1 MSEAAARMVLAAP
14 ERRSVNG
21 LWIAVLL
28 VLPLI
33 APFSAAEA
41 ADSVRAD
48 DFGIIEELH
57 NVLNQ
62 RGQLLDSE
70 QVRLIAEGQL
80 APVKNGV
87 RPAGSSDALANV
99 DDIFT
104 GVSMSESAPE
114 DPIHP
119 APYQILLGDEE
130 VAPGWVDNVW
140 ETLINITDYVIWV
153 QFQTE
158 DDGPRHD
165 SFTTVTFSASLFSLF
180 SGDPLI
186 HDVDVDG
193 DGDDDVRIGISISW
207 DQNNGWGL
215 SGDELL
221 PTQLWIEPTIQYQVD
236 VIDDSDPM
244 WGVMEFLHVS
254 LMKSFAYSSN
264 PFEPGESYVWVIDS
278 NFTIPPTDWSLDIGF
293 DRFWFDLG
301 DSAQSFILAL
311 TGGIFGGIPEEGD
324 ITVAALAAPYT
335 VQIENWG
342 QTNCPDDYDPI
353 ADHGS
358 GSLGHRCRVGVGFG
372 YAHFSP
378 PDGDTRDLWELA
390 YIEIALHPVVNST
403 RLPAEVDVTIRN
415 DNLLSTGPSDIG
427 EKSLTSI
434 EYYADRRCDMW
445 IHFHEDRSNYTESA
459 GQEYGNITETI
470 GWLRDLPSGT
480 LTNEEISRTFRMLGS
495 ESSPAL
501 PGQLPSRLS
510 FILGIKNFTRDTT
523 PNVDDPT
530 LPVNPAYP
538 PNTLLL
544 VRSTQPVGSVD
555 YVSYFQ
561 REGVYA
567 DHQRLTVHVED
578 IPTGLVLYGDF
589 WLGGSDDGDVSS
601 DTSDLDFFSRMI
613 DFTILAVVDIFL
625 DVSNTING
633 IPSSIVDV
641 IGGSAGTSV
650 VGMSINLEMYTSFE
664 SDRIPMA
671 LGQADLTLGS
681 SVHPVG
687 SGDHLLLANN
697 TQFNT
702 VIGRH
707 GQTEPLVPI
716 SVSLSISGLKAAHLV
731 DDIDASEQRV
741 QITMNGGAPMR
752 MLFLEHEG
760 TDLANSDFQIV
771 RISNMPSNLVVVSTP
786 TTITYSSVGIPEI
799 VYCGKEGNIRQAV
812 VLESMPGNFT
822 MTVSEDISW
831 ASEQPIGS
839 ISMMI
844 SDSSQPRT
852 MDGDH
857 FLFARDSDSDS
868 ITLSTRITGLREI
881 GYISAAQ
888 PGIPG
893 PDGRGTA
900 YLVGPGNRTFS
911 AVVIDEANHESVADG
926 LNAHVLLD
934 PMPSTVSLEV
944 PESSTGSSIDVPEFT
959 TEGGLAGV
967 AFFLGGF
974 TGFGDSVNKMLGGLV
989 TSVTGGNGSDAADQ
1003 LSFGMQL
1010 SADSAF
1016 DLVVDATQGSMGLNE
1031 PEWVHGLSIT
1041 AEEAPDNHTGF
1052 HLRGWLPE
1060 MPPSIDVSIGY
1071 QNLSV
1076 TEQWDISV
1084 NMVGWEPARPEFILQ
1099 IDGYQGQ
1106 DLHMTMLGF
1115 DTGKPTDISIDT
1127 QTTIDFR
1134 SVIPQLT
1141 VVSQYELSQRLGAVH
1156 ATYLDREAQTRYEML
1171 VQNIPKHIDIASSL
1185 GSTISIGM
1193 SVPEED
1199 RAAGLALDSMMIE
1212 MTSFSEGMWWPATVF
1227 LHELPGEMN
1236 LTMESSNIFDITKE
1250 ISFQGMPTLSYSS
1263 SGEGMDMFIS
1273 TSGRAINSKGDTLL
1287 MAENLASHMSIEP
1300 TEDFGLRVRSSGDGI
1315 GRLYLRQTDMPMQPG
1330 IRLVQM
1336 EAVGEN
1342 LKSATIHSY
1351 SIGGVY
1357 PIIEISD
1364 VRGGRMIATAR
1375 ADVTVGSWTLDGRA
1389 VLIDAQ
1395 ATSGIPTGST
1405 VSMNGVAADLSL
1417 LNMLG
1422 FDGSSTHYLLPEP
1435 LTSGL
1440 ATAIATIFW

>member
-14 ERRSVNG
+14 EGRSVSG
-21 LWIAVLL
+21 MWIAVLL

-57 NVLNQ
+57 IVLNQ

-99 DDIFT
+99 DNILT
-104 GVSMSESAPE
+104 GVSMQESAPLAA
-114 DPIHP
+114 IHP
-119 APYQILLGDEE
+119 APFQILLGDGD

-140 ETLINITDYVIWV
+140 ETLLNITDYVIWV

-158 DDGPRHD
+158 NDGPRHD
-165 SFTTVTFSASLFSLF
+165 SFTTVTFTASLLSLF

-207 DQNNGWGL
+207 DQDDGWGL
-215 SGDELL
+215 SGEGLL
-221 PTQLWIEPTIQYQVD
+221 PTQLWIEPTVQYEVG

-254 LMKSFAYSSN
+254 LFKSFAYSSN
-264 PFEPGESYVWVIDS
+264 PFDPGESYVWVIDS

-293 DRFWFDLG
+293 DKFWFDLG
-301 DSAQSFILAL
+301 DSAESFILAL
-311 TGGIFGGIPEEGD
+311 TGGIFGGDETD
-324 ITVAALAAPYT
+324 ITVAALAAPYS

-342 QTNCPDDYDPI
+342 QTVCPDDYDP
-353 ADHGS
+353 AVDYEAE
-358 GSLGHRCRVGVGFG
+358 SLDHRCRIGVGFG
-372 YAHFSP
+372 YAHFAP
-378 PDGDTRDLWELA
+378 PEDGERDLWELA
-390 YIEIALHPVVNST
+390 YIELGLHPVEGST

-415 DNLLSTGPSDIG
+415 DNLLSTGPTDIG
-427 EKSLTSI
+427 EKSLTTI
-434 EYYADRRCDMW
+434 EYYADRRCDLW
-445 IHFHEDRSNYTESA
+445 IHFHEDRSNYTEGA
-459 GQEYGNITETI
+459 GQEYGNVTESL

-480 LTNEEISRTFRMLGS
+480 LTTNEIARTFRMLGS

-538 PNTLLL
+538 PDTLLL
-544 VRSTQPVGSVD
+544 IRSTQPVGSVD

-561 REGVYA
+561 REGVA
-567 DHQRLTVHVED
+567 EDHQRLTVHVED

-589 WLGGSDDGDVSS
+589 WLGGSDDADVST

-613 DFTILAVVDIFL
+613 DFTILSVVDIFL

-633 IPSSIVDV
+633 IPNSIVDV
-641 IGGSAGTSV
+641 IGGSAGTSI
-650 VGMSINLEMYTSFE
+650 VGMSVNLEMYTSFE
-664 SDRIPMA
+664 SDRVPMA
-671 LGQADLTLGS
+671 LGQMAMSLGS
-681 SVHPVG
+681 SAHPVAV
-687 SGDHLLLANN
+687 GDHLLLANN
-697 TQFNT
+697 TQLNT

-716 SVSLSISGLKAAHLV
+716 SVSFSISGLKAAHLADDV
-731 DDIDASEQRV
+731 DTDEQLV
-741 QITMNGGAPMR
+741 QISMNGGAPMR
-752 MLFLEHEG
+752 MLFLEHDG
-760 TDLANSDFQIV
+760 TNLDDSSFQIV
-771 RISNMPSNLVVVSTP
+771 RLSNMPSDLAVVATA
-786 TTITYSSVGIPEI
+786 TTITYTSSGIPEI
-799 VYCGKEGNIRQAV
+799 VYCGREGDIKQAV
-812 VLESMPGNFT
+812 VLESMPRDFT
-822 MTVSEDISW
+822 MTISDDITW
-831 ASEQPIGS
+831 VSEQPIGS
-839 ISMMI
+839 ITMMI
-844 SDSSQPRT
+844 SNSSQPQT
-852 MDGDH
+852 MEGDH
-857 FLFARDSDSDS
+857 FLFTRDAGTDAV
-868 ITLSTRITGLREI
+868 TLSTRMTGLREV
-881 GYISAAQ
+881 GYLSAAQ

-893 PDGRGTA
+893 PNGRGTA
-900 YLVGPGNRTFS
+900 YLVGPGNRTFA
-911 AVVIDEANHESVADG
+911 AVVIDESQHESIGDG
-926 LNAHVLLD
+926 LNAHILLD
-934 PMPSTVSLEV
+934 PMPGTVSLEV
-944 PESSTGSSIDVPEFT
+944 PESTSGSSIEVPEFT
-959 TEGGLAGV
+959 TESGLAGV

-974 TGFGDSVNKMLGGLV
+974 TGFGNSVNNMLGDLV

-1016 DLVVDATQGSMGLNE
+1016 DLVVDATQGRMGLDE
-1031 PEWVHGLSIT
+1031 PDWVHGLSIT
-1041 AEEAPDNHTGF
+1041 ASEAADNHTGF
-1052 HLRGWLPE
+1052 HIRGWLPE

-1076 TEQWDISV
+1076 TEQWDVSV

-1099 IDGYQGQ
+1099 VDGYQGQ

-1115 DTGKPTDISIDT
+1115 DTGKPTNMSIDT

-1141 VVSQYELSQRLGAVH
+1141 VVSKYEMSQRLGAVH
-1156 ATYLDREAQTRYEML
+1156 TTYLDRGAQTRYEML

-1193 SVPEED
+1193 SVPVED

-1212 MTSFSEGMWWPATVF
+1212 MTSFSDGMWWPATVF

-1236 LTMESSNIFDITKE
+1236 LTMESSDIFDITKE

-1263 SGEGMDMFIS
+1263 SGEGMDMFIA
-1273 TSGRAINSKGDTLL
+1273 TSGRATNSKGDTLL

-1300 TEDFGLRVRSSGDGI
+1300 TADFGLRVRSSGDGI
-1315 GRLYLRQTDMPMQPG
+1315 GRLYLRQTNMPIQPG
-1330 IRLVQM
+1330 VHLVQM

-1351 SIGGVY
+1351 AIGGVY
-1357 PIIEISD
+1357 PIIKISD

-1375 ADVTVGSWTLDGRA
+1375 ADVTIGSWTFDGRA

-1422 FDGSSTHYLLPEP
+1422 FEGSSTHYLLPEP
-1435 LTSGL
+1435 LTSAL
-1440 ATAIATIFW
+1440 ATGIATLLR